1 VKVSIKVKLY
11 IEHFIEAVISISNTA
26 PMLNPMEII
35 PGDTHHTE
43 GVQGSDAL
51 LASYLKAMDEEQAES
66 MLGTLLWEHARPLIK
81 NIVSTNLR
89 FSTSYTS
96 RGRYLEDL
104 EDLIG
109 GVTLQLLKRFRGIRE
124 NAGLKAITSFR
135 DYVAVA
141 AYNAC
146 YEYLRQKSPAR
157 TRLKDKLR
165 YILTRRQGLA
175 LWEAENKRW
184 CGLAIWEQKG
194 LLKAEKVSLEGL
206 VEARGNAE
214 KQRLVESART
224 KNLVEFVE
232 DVFHTFSHPIEF
244 NQLVSLVAELTDV
257 KEALLIGDDEM
268 EATGRHPQLVSSKGT
283 DPGALAV
290 MRSQLTHLW
299 REICEL
305 PLAQRRVLMFGLR
318 DKNGSSMTV
327 LLADIQIASIRQI
340 AAALALLPEELADLW
355 KRLPLVDTEI
365 AGYLQITRDQVI
377 HQRQSARRRLARRM
391 QLFQ

>member
-1 VKVSIKVKLY
+1 M
-11 IEHFIEAVISISNTA
+11 F
-26 PMLNPMEII
+26 NPMEIRPVDI
-35 PGDTHHTE
+35 HHSE
-43 GVQGSDAL
+43 GLPGSDAL
-51 LASYLKAMDEEQAES
+51 LASYLTTTDEQQAEFI
-66 MLGTLLWEHARPLIK
+66 LGTLLWEHARPLIK

-109 GVTLQLLKRFRGIRE
+109 GVTLQLLKRLRGVRE
-124 NAGLKAITSFR
+124 NSGLKPITNFR

-157 TRLKDKLR
+157 ARLKDKLR

-175 LWEAENKRW
+175 LWESENKRW
-184 CGLAIWEQKG
+184 CGLASWHQEG
-194 LLKAEKVSLEGL
+194 YLKAQKVSLDEL
-206 VEARGNAE
+206 ANRGENAHT
-214 KQRLVESART
+214 QRLIESAKT

-232 DVFHTFSHPIEF
+232 DVFNTFSRPIEF
-244 NQLVSLVAELTDV
+244 NQFVSIVAELTEV
-257 KEALLIGDDEM
+257 KEAYLIGDDEM
-268 EATGRHPQLVSSKGT
+268 ETASGFPKQAFGQGA
-283 DPGALAV
+283 DPGTVAE
-290 MRSQLTHLW
+290 MRSQLSHLW
-299 REICEL
+299 REICQL
-305 PLAQRRVLMFGLR
+305 PLAQRRVLMLGLR

-327 LLADIQIASIRQI
+327 LLADIQIASLQEI
-340 AAALALLPEELADLW
+340 ATALALMAEELATLW
-355 KRLPLVDTEI
+355 KQMPLVDMEI
-365 AGYLQITRDQVI
+365 ARYLSITRDQVI